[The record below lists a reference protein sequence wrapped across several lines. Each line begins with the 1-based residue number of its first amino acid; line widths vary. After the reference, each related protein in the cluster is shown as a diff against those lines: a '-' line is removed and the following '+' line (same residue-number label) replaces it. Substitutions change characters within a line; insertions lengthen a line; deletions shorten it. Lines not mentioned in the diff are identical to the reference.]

1 MTQENNLL
9 GKFHLAGIPPAS
21 RGIYQVEVTFDIDAN
36 EILNVSAR
44 GRVCLHSVNGPNAP
58 SIL

>member
-9 GKFHLAGIPPAS
+9 GKFYLAGIPPAS
-21 RGIYQVEVTFDIDAN
+21 RGIYQDEVTFDIDAN

-44 GRVCLHSVNGPNAP
+44 DEFVCKV
-58 SIL
+58 

>member
-9 GKFHLAGIPPAS
+9 GKFYLDGIPPAS
-21 RGIYQVEVTFDIDAN
+21 RGIYQVEVTFEIDAN

-44 GRVCLHSVNGPNAP
+44 YEFVCKV
-58 SIL
+58 